1 MALVTG
7 SDCSLTVGGAVYD
20 DVVQS
25 FALNFTTDTL
35 EYPTL
40 AGPRAAGGSETGE
53 LEIQF
58 AYDHDED
65 SSLHKA
71 LWEAANTTIAYVATV
86 GSTTYSGNC
95 IAVRPSATA
104 NAGEI
109 SEQSVTLPLDGV
121 PTTGAASQSVKAVS
135 K

>member
-7 SDCSLTVGGAVYD
+7 SDCSLTVGGSVYD

-40 AGPRAAGGSETGE
+40 KGPRAAGGSESGE

-58 AYDHDED
+58 AYDHDEA

-71 LWEAANTTIAYVATV
+71 LWEAANTTIAYAATV
-86 GSTTYSGNC
+86 GATTYSGNC

-109 SEQSVTLPLDGV
+109 SEQSVTLPLDGI
-121 PTTGAASQSVKAVS
+121 PTPAPAQASVKAS